1 MYQVLPSFIRK
12 FCPVSTQLGLRFFST
27 DQDVS
32 HLNEQADVDPYCLV
46 QKHLD
51 AIADSIKKVRHVYL
65 LLVKTYNCCCP
76 KSLMFY

>member
-51 AIADSIKKVRHVYL
+51 AIADSIKKVRHV
-65 LLVKTYNCCCP
+65 
-76 KSLMFY
+76 